1 MAAVHDWRDIAHG
14 RVIPSAGYCDQPYVV
29 KTDDGAWLCC
39 LTTGSGHEGEP
50 GQHVATVRSLD
61 QGQTWS
67 APVKVEPDCEL
78 ENSYAVMLK
87 AGSGRIYVFY
97 GHNSDNVRSITSH
110 DGNSVFTRVDS
121 LGYYVFKYSDDHGR
135 SWSRRRYVVPVR
147 AFQCDRDNVYQGAI
161 RFFWNVGRPFVHD
174 GSAFV
179 PLIKVG
185 RMGAGFFAQSEG
197 VLLRS
202 GNLLVESDP
211 EKICFETLP
220 AGDVGL
226 RSPAGG
232 GPIAEE
238 QSYVVL
244 SDGSFCASYRGI
256 DGYGVES
263 YSRDGGRTWSAP
275 RYRQSASGRRM
286 KNPRAANFTWKCK
299 NGKYLYWFHNHG
311 GHFIRDFWANP
322 ALPAGGCTYYDDRN
336 PAWLCG
342 GREADSPEGKIIVWS
357 EPELVLYDRDPFTG
371 ISYPD
376 LVEEDG
382 GFFLTE
388 TQKDIARVH
397 AIPAA
402 FLEKIWQGQDGV
414 CPPPAPVMH
423 AAGPAVVPA
432 PVLPPLVVRNRVGIS
447 RTGVRPGGGFSLQ
460 LVLRPGAAGTLLA
473 GMNHNGYG
481 LAVSLNQQRAL
492 ELTLSEPWGKQVLVS
507 PTLPATAVAVTILVD
522 NGPALVS
529 FVADGC
535 FLDGGEDRQ
544 FGFQRLASF
553 LRHPNW
559 ANEWRLADDL
569 AMLRVFD
576 RCLMTAEC
584 GSGQWTVDSGR

>member
-1 MAAVHDWRDIAHG
+1 M
-14 RVIPSAGYCDQPYVV
+14 
-29 KTDDGAWLCC
+29 
-39 LTTGSGHEGEP
+39 
-50 GQHVATVRSLD
+50 
-61 QGQTWS
+61 
-67 APVKVEPDCEL
+67 
-78 ENSYAVMLK
+78 
-87 AGSGRIYVFY
+87 
-97 GHNSDNVRSITSH
+97 
-110 DGNSVFTRVDS
+110 
-121 LGYYVFKYSDDHGR
+121 
-135 SWSRRRYVVPVR
+135 
-147 AFQCDRDNVYQGAI
+147 
-161 RFFWNVGRPFVHD
+161 
-174 GSAFV
+174 
-179 PLIKVG
+179 
-185 RMGAGFFAQSEG
+185 
-197 VLLRS
+197 
-202 GNLLVESDP
+202 
-211 EKICFETLP
+211 
-220 AGDVGL
+220 
-226 RSPAGG
+226 
-232 GPIAEE
+232 
-238 QSYVVL
+238 
-244 SDGSFCASYRGI
+244 
-256 DGYGVES
+256 
-263 YSRDGGRTWSAP
+263 
-275 RYRQSASGRRM
+275 
-286 KNPRAANFTWKCK
+286 
-299 NGKYLYWFHNHG
+299 
-311 GHFIRDFWANP
+311 
-322 ALPAGGCTYYDDRN
+322 
-336 PAWLCG
+336 
-342 GREADSPEGKIIVWS
+342 
-357 EPELVLYDRDPFTG
+357 LYDRDPFTG

-414 CPPPAPVMH
+414 CPPPAPVLQ
-423 AAGPAVVPA
+423 AAGPAVIQA

>member
-1 MAAVHDWRDIAHG
+1 MDLTSADDWRDIAQG
-14 RVIPSAGYCDQPYVV
+14 RVIPSDGYCDQPYIV

-39 LTTGSGHEGEP
+39 LTTGSRHEGAP
-50 GQHVATVRSLD
+50 GQHVVTMRSFD
-61 QGQTWS
+61 QGRTWS

-87 AGSGRIYVFY
+87 ANSGRIYIFY
-97 GHNSDNVRSITSH
+97 GHNSDNVRSIVSH
-110 DGNSVFTRVDS
+110 DGQSVFTRVDS

-135 SWSRRRYVVPVR
+135 SWSRQRHVVPVR
-147 AFQCDRDNVYQGAI
+147 AFQCDRENVYQGNI

-174 GSAFV
+174 GSAYI

-197 VLLRS
+197 ALLRS
-202 GNLLVESDP
+202 VNLLSETDP
-211 EKICFETLP
+211 EKISFETLP
-220 AGDVGL
+220 DGDVGL

-232 GPIAEE
+232 GPVAEE

-244 SDGSFCASYRGI
+244 SDGSFCVSYRGI

-275 RYRQSASGRRM
+275 QYRQTASGRRM
-286 KNPRAANFTWKCK
+286 KNPRAANFTWKCE

-311 GHFIRDFWANP
+311 GHFIRDFWARP
-322 ALPAGGCTYYDDRN
+322 SLPNGDCSYYDDRN

-342 GREADSPEGKIIVWS
+342 GREEDSPEGKIIVWS
-357 EPELVLYDRDPFTG
+357 EPELVLYDRDPFIR

-382 GFFLTE
+382 NFFLTE
-388 TQKDIARVH
+388 TQKNIARVH
-397 AIPAA
+397 PIPAA
-402 FLEKIWQGQDGV
+402 FLEKIWQGMDGA
-414 CPPPAPVMH
+414 CPTPTPLLDTPGPWWPPAMR
-423 AAGPAVVPA
+423 
-432 PVLPPLVVRNRVGIS
+432 LPSFFVRNSVGS
-447 RTGVRPGGGFSLQ
+447 RDGGVRPGGGFSLQ
-460 LVLRPGAAGTLLA
+460 LELRPDAAGMLLD
-473 GMNHNGYG
+473 GLDHNDYG
-481 LAVSLNQQRAL
+481 FAVRLSPQREL
-492 ELTLSEPWGKQVLVS
+492 ELVLSDPWGKQVLAS
-507 PTLPATAVAVTILVD
+507 PPLPEQAVVVTILVD
-522 NGPALVS
+522 GGPALVS

-559 ANEWRLADDL
+559 VFQWTLSKAVAN
-569 AMLRVFD
+569 LRVFN

-584 GSGQWTVDSGR
+584 R